1 MELNL
6 TLHQAKEGCDY
17 LSVPAEVV
25 SLLLNND
32 TETSARVSDDLQ
44 TVYLAP
50 NDQEKLFDKLSR
62 NNIKL
67 YSVTIESN
75 TSNQAILNL
84 SPPVWL

>member
-17 LSVPAEVV
+17 LSVPAKVI

-32 TETSARVSDDLQ
+32 TETSARVSDDLL

-50 NDQEKLFDKLSR
+50 NDQEKLLDKLSR
-62 NNIKL
+62 HNIQ
-67 YSVTIESN
+67 YSITIEKNISN
-75 TSNQAILNL
+75 EAILNL
-84 SPPVWL
+84 SQPVWL

>member
-6 TLHQAKEGCDY
+6 TLHQAKEGYDY
-17 LSVPAEVV
+17 LSVPAEVI

-32 TETSARVSDDLQ
+32 TEIRSRVSDDLQ

-50 NDQEKLFDKLSR
+50 DDQEKLLDKLSR
-62 NNIKL
+62 HNIQ
-67 YSVTIESN
+67 YSITIEKNISN
-75 TSNQAILNL
+75 EAILNL

>member
-17 LSVPAEVV
+17 LSVPAEVI

-50 NDQEKLFDKLSR
+50 NDQEKLLDKLSR
-62 NNIKL
+62 NNIQ
-67 YSVTIESN
+67 YSITSEKSISN
-75 TSNQAILNL
+75 EAILNL
-84 SPPVWL
+84 SPPVWV